1 MLDKAERLGERRWIV
16 LSEDGRY
23 APVVCFLEPA
33 QEEIA
38 EVERSMRASGLA
50 GWLAIMDGMPYGPA
64 PSLLRV
70 RSLADPPGNWD
81 DAVAQFLKR
90 RKRSCHRGKDTNHC
104 ASNGKWVKRIRLVF
118 DVLVI
123 SGLGM
128 MTIWFIRD
136 VL

>member
-1 MLDKAERLGERRWIV
+1 MLNKAERRDERRWIV

-23 APVVCFLEPA
+23 APVSCSSEPT
-33 QEEIA
+33 QDEIG
-38 EVERSMRASGLA
+38 EVERSMQTSGLA

-70 RSLADPPGNWD
+70 RSLADPPSNWD
-81 DAVAQFLKR
+81 DAVAQFLDR
-90 RKRSCHRGKDTNHC
+90 RKPSCHRREDIHHS
-104 ASNGKWVKRIRLVF
+104 ASNGKWGERIRLVF

-123 SGLGM
+123 SGLGI
-128 MTIWFIRD
+128 MTIWLIRD